1 MPVRGVRGA
10 TTVER
15 NERGEIL
22 ARTEELLRALVE
34 RNGIEVSD
42 IVSALFS
49 VTDDIDAEFPAVA
62 ARRLGWM
69 YTPLMCTREIP
80 VPGSLPLCV
89 RVLLHVNSDRPQ
101 EDIIHLYLRE
111 ARRLRPDLDTG
122 DEDRYY
128 RSDA

>member
-69 YTPLMCTREIP
+69 YTPLMCTR
-80 VPGSLPLCV
+80 
-89 RVLLHVNSDRPQ
+89 
-101 EDIIHLYLRE
+101 
-111 ARRLRPDLDTG
+111 
-122 DEDRYY
+122 
-128 RSDA
+128 

>member
-80 VPGSLPLCV
+80 VPGSLRLCV

-111 ARRLRPDLDTG
+111 ARKLRPDLDTG

>member
-1 MPVRGVRGA
+1 MPVKGVRGA

-80 VPGSLPLCV
+80 VPGSLRLCV

-111 ARRLRPDLDTG
+111 ARKLRPDLDTG

>member
-111 ARRLRPDLDTG
+111 ARKLRPDLDTG

-128 RSDA
+128 RSEA